1 MSSRK
6 QLAKLRS
13 DLGAAALDDDVKA
26 ISQLMDELAAA
37 AAAAAAGGLN
47 PDRMTLADYF
57 EPQPQPQTQ
66 PE

>member
-6 QLAKLRS
+6 QLAKLKS
-13 DLGAAALDDDVKA
+13 DLGLAATDADVKA
-26 ISQLMDELAAA
+26 ISQLMDEL
-37 AAAAAAGGLN
+37 AAAAAGGLN

-57 EPQPQPQTQ
+57 EPQPQPKTN

>member
-1 MSSRK
+1 MSSRT

-13 DLGAAALDDDVKA
+13 DLGAAATDDDVKA
-26 ISQLMDELAAA
+26 ISQLMDELG
-37 AAAAAAGGLN
+37 AAAAGGLN

-57 EPQPQPQTQ
+57 EPQPQPQTN

>member
-37 AAAAAAGGLN
+37 AAGGLS